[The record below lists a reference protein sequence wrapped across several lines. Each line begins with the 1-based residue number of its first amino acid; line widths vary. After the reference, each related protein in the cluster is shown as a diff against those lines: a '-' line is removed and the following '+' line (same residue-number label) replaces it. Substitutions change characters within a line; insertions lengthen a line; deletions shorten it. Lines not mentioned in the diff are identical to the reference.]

1 MSQPILFP
9 TFSLS
14 MSNTKKLASS
24 EKKLHFQYCHC
35 PATWGWCWPILPAA
49 SKVLTLDAYAVVPL
63 PCQHAAPH
71 TLILNFTPPLF
82 VFLYQDVLVEI
93 ILLNLWVL
101 LPSDFLKPQ
110 LLNQHTGCFLM
121 VLPVEDGKTPT
132 KKVKVK
138 TSHFLCHHLSLF
150 GWDFAN
156 HQAEPVKNPPCT
168 LQRLVQIKNLL
179 LIGRKMK
186 PFQQITI
193 LSASA
198 SFPIIAAAPNYSTSF

>member
-1 MSQPILFP
+1 MPSSHSHASMLPPTHSSSTLLHLYLCFCIL
-9 TFSLS
+9 
-14 MSNTKKLASS
+14 
-24 EKKLHFQYCHC
+24 
-35 PATWGWCWPILPAA
+35 I
-49 SKVLTLDAYAVVPL
+49 
-63 PCQHAAPH
+63 
-71 TLILNFTPPLF
+71 
-82 VFLYQDVLVEI
+82 QDVLVEI
-93 ILLNLWVL
+93 RQLLNLWVL

-168 LQRLVQIKNLL
+168 LQRLVQIKKSTFDWKENETFSANYNLECFRFL
-179 LIGRKMK
+179 
-186 PFQQITI
+186 
-193 LSASA
+193 
-198 SFPIIAAAPNYSTSF
+198 PNYCSSSQLLNKFQIFNPPLYLFCQDQNISK